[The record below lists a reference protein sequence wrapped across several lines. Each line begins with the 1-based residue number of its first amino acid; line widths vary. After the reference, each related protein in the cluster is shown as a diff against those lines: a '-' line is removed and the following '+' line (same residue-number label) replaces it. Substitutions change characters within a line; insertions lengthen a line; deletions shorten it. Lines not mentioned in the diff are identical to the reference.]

1 MFWSMQQVEQHWNW
15 MSSRRSKKKGWKEE
29 GTLTVLD
36 SYLQITLWGK
46 GVVCKVVSR

>member
-15 MSSRRSKKKGWKEE
+15 MSSRSNKKGWEE
-29 GTLTVLD
+29 AGTVLD
-36 SYLQITLWGK
+36 SYLQITFWGK